1 MGPVFSAEEVWEQ
14 GQVKSADV
22 LYVDGTY
29 YMAYSGGQSGEF
41 QVGWAVSLDGQRW
54 TRAEEPLLG
63 PGADDSW
70 DENSVLGTSMWL
82 DGDTLWMWYSGT
94 NRTGSGVGLLT
105 GSLSP

>member
-1 MGPVFSAEEVWEQ
+1 
-14 GQVKSADV
+14 
-22 LYVDGTY
+22 
-29 YMAYSGGQSGEF
+29 
-41 QVGWAVSLDGQRW
+41 VGWAVSLDGQRW
-54 TRAEEPLLG
+54 TRAAEPLLG